1 MGYDLNKFADV
12 QDLPNHL
19 RCLICNL
26 VLADPLQSPCDHY
39 FCNQCITIHL
49 QSTNHCPHYEED
61 TLSVKSDK
69 KKSPLRKMSFRKII
83 GKSPKDKFP
92 SLKLSDLKP
101 LPDTVLTELNALKV
115 RCDFSLNGCKEP
127 LTLADLNAHVKQ
139 CKFVDSK
146 TEEQMSLENSEQQP
160 ASSIQQPTEAVVLTT
175 TTGDLAEQSSSA
187 ADREIDQTRVE
198 SSESPNSDEAMD
210 GQQSAEKRKDSESK
224 SVNGEVKPVSEEE
237 VGSDDFVV
245 IPKAG
250 GTSSTKSTESVQTN
264 NSEPALLSS
273 KENVNK
279 EEEDGAEKK
288 KKKKKKKKNAN
299 KTEADAVSLKDG
311 DSGSHSELSA
321 GGGSK
326 AQSKESLVES
336 EEVKR
341 ALREAE
347 TKSENLRT
355 INSQLL
361 GQIKKMKEERDEITK
376 KLESQLGTDEADALK
391 NKIQLLEKENKQQAL
406 KIIQLLDNN
415 ETMNQYIISLRE
427 EQSCLKAKYNAT
439 LNEVHQTLNRVKTCR
454 QAN

>member
-1 MGYDLNKFADV
+1 MGYDLNKFVDV

-26 VLADPLQSPCDHY
+26 VLAEPLQSPCDHY

-49 QSTNHCPHYEED
+49 QSTSHCPHYEED
-61 TLSVKSDK
+61 SVSVKSDK

-101 LPDTVLTELNALKV
+101 LPDSVLAELNALKV
-115 RCDFSLNGCKEP
+115 LCDFSLNGCKES
-127 LTLADLNAHVKQ
+127 LTLDKLNAHVKQ
-139 CKFVDSK
+139 CKFIDSK
-146 TEEQMSLENSEQQP
+146 TNEQMSLENKEQQP
-160 ASSIQQPTEAVVLTT
+160 NSIQPAPETVQTT
-175 TTGDLAEQSSSA
+175 TNQPGETSADPELDL
-187 ADREIDQTRVE
+187 EIEQTRVE
-198 SSESPNSDEAMD
+198 SSESPNSDLNSEPVMD
-210 GQQSAEKRKDSESK
+210 SEKSAEKRKDSESK
-224 SVNGEVKPVSEEE
+224 SVNGEVKLVSEEE
-237 VGSDDFVV
+237 AGSDDFVV

-279 EEEDGAEKK
+279 EEDGAEKK

-311 DSGSHSELSA
+311 ESGSPSEVS
-321 GGGSK
+321 GGSK
-326 AQSKESLVES
+326 TQSKESLVES

-361 GQIKKMKEERDEITK
+361 GQIKKLKEEREEITK
-376 KLESQLGTDEADALK
+376 KLESQLGSDEADALK
-391 NKIQLLEKENKQQAL
+391 AKVQLLEQENRQQAL

-415 ETMNQYIISLRE
+415 DAMNKYIISLRE
-427 EQSCLKAKYNAT
+427 EQSCLKEQFNAALSKFSET
-439 LNEVHQTLNRVKTCR
+439 VNRVKTCR

>member
-1 MGYDLNKFADV
+1 MGYDLNKFVDV
-12 QDLPNHL
+12 QELPSHL

-26 VLADPLQSPCDHY
+26 VLAEPLQSPCDHY

-49 QSTNHCPHYEED
+49 QSTSHCPHYEED
-61 TLSVKSDK
+61 SVSVKSDK

-101 LPDTVLTELNALKV
+101 LSDSVLAELNALKV
-115 RCDFSLNGCKEP
+115 LCDFSLNGCKEQ

-146 TEEQMSLENSEQQP
+146 TGEQMSLENSEQP
-160 ASSIQQPTEAVVLTT
+160 NSIQQQQQTVSTT
-175 TTGDLAEQSSSA
+175 HDHAEQST
-187 ADREIDQTRVE
+187 ADQETQRTRVE
-198 SSESPNSDEAMD
+198 SSESPNSDRVSDELAAMD
-210 GQQSAEKRKDSESK
+210 VEKPSAEKRKDSEEVK

-237 VGSDDFVV
+237 AGSDDFVV
-245 IPKAG
+245 IPKTG
-250 GTSSTKSTESVQTN
+250 GSASTKSTESVQTN

-273 KENVNK
+273 KENVSK
-279 EEEDGAEKK
+279 EEEGNAEKK
-288 KKKKKKKKNAN
+288 KKKKKKKKAA

-311 DSGSHSELSA
+311 DSGSHSEVS
-321 GGGSK
+321 GGSK

-361 GQIKKMKEERDEITK
+361 GQIKKLKEEREEITK
-376 KLESQLGTDEADALK
+376 KLESQLGTEEADVLK
-391 NKIQLLEKENKQQAL
+391 NKVQLLEKENKQQAL

-415 ETMNQYIISLRE
+415 ECMNKFIISLRE

-439 LNEVHQTLNRVKTCR
+439 LSEVNQTLNRVKACR
-454 QAN
+454 QTN